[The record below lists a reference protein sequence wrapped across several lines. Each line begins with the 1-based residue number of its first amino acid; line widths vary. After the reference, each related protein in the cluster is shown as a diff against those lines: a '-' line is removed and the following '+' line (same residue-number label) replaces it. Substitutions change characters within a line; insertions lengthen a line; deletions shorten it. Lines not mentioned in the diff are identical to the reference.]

1 MPLLA
6 RPQLVLSLV
15 CPIVLSVCLITPS
28 QAQTFTVLHNFTGGA
43 DGYDP
48 SAGLTIDRAGH
59 LYGTTL
65 FGGYTGGTCAGFG
78 CGTVFRLIQ
87 QGSGWLFTPLYSFQG
102 AGDGSVPSAGVV
114 FGPNGRLY
122 GATQYGGNDQC
133 SAPYGCGT
141 IFDLAPPAHA
151 CGRALCAW
159 TETVDYRF
167 NGGISAESPTGNL
180 IFDGAG
186 NIDATAAGGGLPNC
200 YAGTTC
206 GVVYELSP
214 SRGGWGETDLYSFT
228 AGNDGY
234 LPASGV
240 IRDQAGNL
248 YGTALYG
255 GDNGCGTVFQ
265 LTPSGSGWSETTLR
279 DLQSQ
284 TDGCGPNELIA
295 DPQGNL
301 YGTDRRNGPNGGGTV
316 FELTKLSGGGFSFRV
331 LYAFSGMPGGPMAGL
346 TMDSAGNLYGTT
358 YQNGA
363 HNYGS
368 VFKLTKAGSGWTY
381 SDLYDFTG
389 GSDGAYVMSTVT
401 IDANGNLYGTASEGG
416 TYANG
421 VIWKI
426 TP

>member
-78 CGTVFRLIQ
+78 CGTVFRLTQ

-167 NGGISAESPTGNL
+167 NGDISAESPTGNL
-180 IFDGAG
+180 IFDGTG
-186 NIDATAAGGGLPNC
+186 NMYATAAGGGLPNF

-240 IRDQAGNL
+240 IR
-248 YGTALYG
+248 
-255 GDNGCGTVFQ
+255 
-265 LTPSGSGWSETTLR
+265 
-279 DLQSQ
+279 
-284 TDGCGPNELIA
+284 
-295 DPQGNL
+295 
-301 YGTDRRNGPNGGGTV
+301 
-316 FELTKLSGGGFSFRV
+316 
-331 LYAFSGMPGGPMAGL
+331 
-346 TMDSAGNLYGTT
+346 
-358 YQNGA
+358 GA

-381 SDLYDFTG
+381 SD
-389 GSDGAYVMSTVT
+389 
-401 IDANGNLYGTASEGG
+401 
-416 TYANG
+416 
-421 VIWKI
+421 
-426 TP
+426 